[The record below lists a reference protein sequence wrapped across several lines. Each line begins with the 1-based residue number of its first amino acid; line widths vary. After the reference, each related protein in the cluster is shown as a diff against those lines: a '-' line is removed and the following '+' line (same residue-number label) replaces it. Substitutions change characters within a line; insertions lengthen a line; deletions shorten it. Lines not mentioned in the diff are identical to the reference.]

1 MRIFLSS
8 FIHRQKDLNLR
19 GLLNAGCEQKTGYPE
34 LIQSLSRELST
45 TYPHFGDNIM

>member
-19 GLLNAGCEQKTGYPE
+19 GLLNGGGEQKTGYQE
-34 LIQSLSRELST
+34 LIQRVINNLST
-45 TYPHFGDNIM
+45 FWG

>member
-19 GLLNAGCEQKTGYPE
+19 GLLNAGCEQKKV
-34 LIQSLSRELST
+34 IQSLSRELST

>member
-19 GLLNAGCEQKTGYPE
+19 GLLNGGVNKKQVIK
-34 LIQSLSRELST
+34 SLSRELST